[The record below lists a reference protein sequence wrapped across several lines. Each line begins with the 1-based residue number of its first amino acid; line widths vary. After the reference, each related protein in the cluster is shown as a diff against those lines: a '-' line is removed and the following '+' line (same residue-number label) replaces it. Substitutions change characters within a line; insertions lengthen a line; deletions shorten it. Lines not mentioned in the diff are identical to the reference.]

1 MKPPPCPAADSPDLG
16 GPHVDLV
23 LDPDKL
29 RIDVYL
35 VRGKSVSVSQ
45 ASADLAPAGPANLLL
60 FDGEHHSG
68 LLNEHFIE
76 VRRRW
81 YNPNKWLPVLA
92 SLMLYSTPW
101 SLTTFAA
108 LLAGRKHGASR
119 NEWLAHLAGDPGY
132 QFGRWGQLR
141 AALGFVA
148 AAARFRAED
157 AADLAMRPADAIL
170 ASRLL
175 SGLLTWGLVG
185 VMILFIVRHDG
196 RWGLVA
202 DIADPIALGGILSL
216 LLKKARERRGI
227 KLPEPKPR
235 RPRG

>member
-1 MKPPPCPAADSPDLG
+1 VKPPCPAADSPDPG
-16 GPHVDLV
+16 GTHVDLV
-23 LDPDKL
+23 FDPDKL
-29 RIDVYL
+29 RIDVYR
-35 VRGKSVSVSQ
+35 VQGKSVSVSQ
-45 ASADLAPAGPANLLL
+45 TSAYLAPAGPTNLLL
-60 FDGEHHSG
+60 FDGEHHSA
-68 LLNEHFIE
+68 LLDQHLIE

-81 YNPNKWLPVLA
+81 DNPNKWLPVLL
-92 SLMLYSTPW
+92 SPMLYSTLR

-119 NEWLAHLAGDPGY
+119 DEWLAHLAGDPDY

-148 AAARFRAED
+148 AAARIRTDD
-157 AADLAMRPADAIL
+157 ATDLAMRPVDAIL
-170 ASRLL
+170 ASRFL

-185 VMILFIVRHDG
+185 AMIAFIVQHDG

-202 DIADPIALGGILSL
+202 DIADPIALGGALSL

-227 KLPEPKPR
+227 KLPKPKPR
-235 RPRG
+235 HPRQ